1 MRCEEN
7 IVRQYALHEPVPLR
21 GIAGDSPAGAS
32 YDLAVAATD
41 VDVLLLDFG
50 GVCLLNPVELH
61 DRAEKLLG
69 LPAGSFPW
77 LGPIDPSTDELW
89 RRMIA
94 GDGITERGYWA
105 ARAAEV
111 GAAAGE
117 PMETA
122 DYMRL
127 LYEPPTPELIR
138 PDATATVNAAL
149 AAGYGVSILT
159 NDMRAFHGREWEH
172 GVEFLSLVD
181 HIVDCSDTNI
191 LKPDPRAFAR
201 AEEIVGVPAQRML
214 FVDDQPRSV
223 AGATEAGLNAMW
235 FDIANAEDAWRQVAA
250 RLGLSIE

>member
-1 MRCEEN
+1 M
-7 IVRQYALHEPVPLR
+7 
-21 GIAGDSPAGAS
+21 
-32 YDLAVAATD
+32 AAAAAE

-61 DRAEKLLG
+61 SRAEDLLD
-69 LPAGSFPW
+69 LPRGSFGW
-77 LGPIDPSTDELW
+77 MGPVDPSTDELW

-94 GDGITERGYWA
+94 GDGITEREYWA
-105 ARAAEV
+105 LRAAEV
-111 GAAAGE
+111 GTAAGRQFE
-117 PMETA
+117 LA

-127 LYEPPTPELIR
+127 LYEPPTPDLIR
-138 PDATATVNAAL
+138 PGATATVIAAL
-149 AAGYGVSILT
+149 EAGFGVSILT

-201 AEEIVGVPAQRML
+201 AEEIVDVPANRML

-223 AGATEAGLNAMW
+223 DGAEAAGLNAMW
-235 FDIANAEDAWRQVAA
+235 FDIANAELAWRTVAE
-250 RLGLSIE
+250 RLGLSINV